1 MSKALPAPR
10 CVDHRPC
17 AYYGTFAAAVELR
30 GRGESVQ
37 GWPRSNRVANVAI
50 ELPMLPWLNHGEDL
64 AEHRSDLHKVGPV
77 PRDPTEVRPS
87 SFDFM
92 SLSMPIL
99 TSWVY
104 GISLSMVSICFY
116 GYGGLE
122 SKAASFVHRGG
133 NMPFLPQGVVRL
145 TEQLLPG
152 MPGTGIGISWN
163 HSPTTKTKLWAAP
176 KGSWWNLK
184 HGIEHRKYLKILPS
198 WNIMKYL
205 DSAKC
210 QQSVALST
218 RP

>member
-17 AYYGTFAAAVELR
+17 AYYGTFAPAVELR
-30 GRGESVQ
+30 GRGESVE
-37 GWPRSNRVANVAI
+37 GWPQSNSVANVAI

-104 GISLSMVSICFY
+104 GISLSMVSMAMEGWNLKLHPLFT
-116 GYGGLE
+116 E
-122 SKAASFVHRGG
+122 
-133 NMPFLPQGVVRL
+133 VVTCHFFPRAL
-145 TEQLLPG
+145 WGSQNSCSS

-163 HSPTTKTKLWAAP
+163 NSPTTKTKLWAAP
-176 KGSWWNLK
+176 WKLMKFHEAWNWKLN
-184 HGIEHRKYLKILPS
+184 IFENTPS
-198 WNIMKYL
+198 WNI
-205 DSAKC
+205 
-210 QQSVALST
+210 
-218 RP
+218 